1 MGTKLQS
8 NFLNMALVLSMIAV
22 LAGGLLSWVN
32 AATFEKREQ
41 NKAARTLKAI
51 NLVGIDFDN
60 DPMMEVLDLETG
72 RVYVL
77 REGEEISG
85 YAIQARSLEG
95 YGGLMEIMVG
105 FNPDGL
111 IQKTAV
117 LSHRETRAWEA
128 RSRKSP
134 LPANSCLLIPG
145 LRIFTSPKTAESL
158 MPFPERPS
166 AAEPIPKRCST
177 LSRQIWPQ

>member
-1 MGTKLQS
+1 MPR
-8 NFLNMALVLSMIAV
+8 LSR
-22 LAGGLLSWVN
+22 
-32 AATFEKREQ
+32 RENK

-117 LSHRETRAWEA
+117 LSHRET
-128 RSRKSP
+128 
-134 LPANSCLLIPG
+134 PG
-145 LRIFTSPKTAESL
+145 LGSKVKEKPFASQFMLADPRTQDLHITKDGGIIDAISGATISSRAYTQAVLNSIQADLAAMRKINETQGGAAPDESAL
-158 MPFPERPS
+158 GPAME
-166 AAEPIPKRCST
+166 EYDG
-177 LSRQIWPQ
+177 